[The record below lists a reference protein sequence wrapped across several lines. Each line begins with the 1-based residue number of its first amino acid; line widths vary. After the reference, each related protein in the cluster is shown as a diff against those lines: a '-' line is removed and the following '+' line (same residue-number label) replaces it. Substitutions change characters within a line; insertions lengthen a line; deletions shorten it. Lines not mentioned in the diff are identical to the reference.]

1 MKLGLD
7 YHGILDKY
15 PKFFKLFIEAMK
27 VKEHSIYIITGARL
41 EDFKQDPLVRGI
53 TYDYFYS
60 ITDDFLATSL
70 PHDIDDKEHVTFDSI
85 LWDSA
90 KAIYC
95 DNNKI
100 DLMIDDSDI
109 YGKYFK
115 TPYIMFKG
123 IKEWVDI

>member
-1 MKLGLD
+1 MRIGLD
-7 YHGILDKY
+7 YHGVIDKY

-27 VKEHSIYIITGARL
+27 AKEHSIYIITGARL

-60 ITDDFLATSL
+60 ITDDFLTTAL
-70 PHDIDDKEHVTFDSI
+70 PHAIDDKGHVAFDSI

-90 KAIYC
+90 KAIYS
-95 DNNKI
+95 DKNKI
-100 DLMIDDSDI
+100 DIMLDDSDI

-115 TPYIMFKG
+115 TPYIMFRG
-123 IKEWVDI
+123 IQEWANL